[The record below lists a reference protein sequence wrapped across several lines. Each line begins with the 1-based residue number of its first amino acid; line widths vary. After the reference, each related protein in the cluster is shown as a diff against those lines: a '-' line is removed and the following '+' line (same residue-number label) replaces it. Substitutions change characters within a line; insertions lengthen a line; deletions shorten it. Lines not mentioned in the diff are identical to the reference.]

1 MQKNLLLAFKRIAF
15 AEGCSYLLFG
25 ITMPLKYAYGIM
37 EPNYYIGM
45 THGVLFMLYV
55 LFLVLV
61 AIQYKWSLGKTFL
74 FFLASFIPFGTFYSN
89 TKL

>member
-25 ITMPLKYAYGIM
+25 ITMPLKYAYDIM

-45 THGVLFMLYV
+45 THGILFMLYV

-74 FFLASFIPFGTFYSN
+74 FFIASLLPFGTFYSN

>member
-1 MQKNLLLAFKRIAF
+1 MQKNLLLTFKRIAF

-25 ITMPLKYAYGIM
+25 ITMPLKYAYGIK

-45 THGVLFMLYV
+45 THGILFMLYV
-55 LFLVLV
+55 LFLVWV

-74 FFLASFIPFGTFYSN
+74 FFIASLLPFGTFYSN
-89 TKL
+89 SKL

>member
-25 ITMPLKYAYGIM
+25 ITMPLKYVYGIM

-55 LFLVLV
+55 LFLALV
-61 AIQYKWSLGKTFL
+61 VIQYKWSLGKTIL

>member
-25 ITMPLKYAYGIM
+25 ITMPLKYVYGIIG
-37 EPNYYIGM
+37 PNYYIGM
-45 THGVLFMLYV
+45 THGILFMLYV
-55 LFLVLV
+55 LFLVWV

-74 FFLASFIPFGTFYSN
+74 FFIAAFIPLGTFYSN
-89 TKL
+89 SKL